1 MPATVAPLPQREGV
15 VVGRTIDGKATIV
28 VARGNQRVYVI
39 HTLRRLPAGTRVRVG
54 GIKWGTPTSG
64 IKWSRP
70 PAGIKWGIK
79 WARNGTFQS
88 RLTVLPGR
96 LQSASLRGGRI
107 VRRFGASGVAV
118 SYPGATFVVKVSR
131 RAVWLPGGKMTSAST
146 GLGEIGST
154 VDLRLAIGRR
164 GGLVATRV
172 VQQSPPVAGA
182 AIPLAGTIVAADPV
196 NRTLTIRSSNDLAFP
211 LDILVT
217 VPVGVDLGIFPIGSS
232 VATKVVP
239 SAADVNVFYAA
250 EISRND
256 TFAQA
261 DAEPAPTA
269 SASPATPAPETTT
282 TVVLPVPNPAHL
294 AGADDLRTKW
304 ITGNAAGL
312 ITRNG
317 LFQSEDNRLTRVK
330 NLIAIGDRPGA
341 IAELTRFEERID
353 DCRPG
358 HGQGGDLNGV
368 FADEMTTLSAAL
380 RQSLATA

>member
-1 MPATVAPLPQREGV
+1 MSVTVAPLPQREGV
-15 VVGRTIDGKATIV
+15 VVGQTHDGKATVV

-96 LQSASLRGGRI
+96 LHSASLRGGRV

-182 AIPLAGTIVAADPV
+182 AIPLAGTVVAADPV
-196 NRTLTIRSSNDLAFP
+196 NRTLTIRSSKDPAFP

-232 VATKVVP
+232 VATKVVA
-239 SAADVNVFYAA
+239 SATDANVFFAA

-261 DAEPAPTA
+261 DAEPAAAAGTSPTTA
-269 SASPATPAPETTT
+269 GPDTT
-282 TVVLPVPNPAHL
+282 TVVLPVPNSAHL

-304 ITGNAAGL
+304 IAGNAAGL

-330 NLIAIGDRPGA
+330 SLIALGDRPGA
-341 IAELTRFEERID
+341 IAELTRFEEHIE

-358 HGQGGDLNGV
+358 HGGGDDINGV
-368 FADEMTTLSAAL
+368 FADEMTALSVAL
-380 RQSLATA
+380 RQALAAV